1 MIGSLSYTE
10 WFVPS
15 VASVGNKKYL
25 ALGAETK
32 NEFVGTST
40 TEITKMW
47 LKYAVW
53 TAGQFSSA
61 EIKEAEWMILAS
73 TNIYSYYNEKFTRSL
88 MMSIIGFNHKND
100 SDLLFNAGYV
110 TLASQRNQY
119 QQIRIEYK
127 LASLPQQIFGDPDAA
142 YVTYNKDYGSGGE
155 SEMLAD
161 KYYKRFY
168 ANSPSRNILPVA
180 ANNEYLFR
188 AEISGNKLIV
198 DFGQYNPRSVID
210 TKTVDVTLP
219 SRAKIFTDSA
229 AYAVN
234 QRLWFIFVGT
244 GLVFAES
251 LSSDTWGYL
260 DTTTYL
266 GVISYFGSISY
277 DSGNNALYISGVDS
291 LGNSKL
297 IRLNLPASF
306 DYASNGTWLP
316 TIYGDFVPA
325 YIKAKEIGGA

>member
-1 MIGSLSYTE
+1 MYLAQCNRAQNYVKLYECALFSTSSTQINVSELNLTSMIGSLSYTE

-142 YVTYNKDYGSGGE
+142 YITSGF
-155 SEMLAD
+155 MPIHHHATFCRL
-161 KYYKRFY
+161 RQIM
-168 ANSPSRNILPVA
+168 NICSVLKFPGI
-180 ANNEYLFR
+180 NLSL
-188 AEISGNKLIV
+188 ISGSITHVRLLT
-198 DFGQYNPRSVID
+198 QRR
-210 TKTVDVTLP
+210 LM
-219 SRAKIFTDSA
+219 SRFQA
-229 AYAVN
+229 A
-234 QRLWFIFVGT
+234 QKFSQIQLHMQ
-244 GLVFAES
+244 
-251 LSSDTWGYL
+251 
-260 DTTTYL
+260 
-266 GVISYFGSISY
+266 
-277 DSGNNALYISGVDS
+277 
-291 LGNSKL
+291 
-297 IRLNLPASF
+297 
-306 DYASNGTWLP
+306 
-316 TIYGDFVPA
+316 
-325 YIKAKEIGGA
+325 